1 MENDS
6 VIKKLLFLLDTFNKC
21 ANSVKL
27 DYSIDG
33 GTLLG
38 AVRHKDII
46 PWDDDLD
53 IMVLKSSSNDTKL
66 KRMFKTLEKQNIG
79 HIKNDY
85 GYKLFFNDGNKI
97 SANPWIEHIRHFK
110 KRNPHIKGRANI
122 SKKASESYKKPKSKQ
137 KLYQPYTFP
146 FLDLLLVKIRNN
158 RTHYNKNNWDK
169 CHHTKDSLFPLKTY
183 KIKSLKVK
191 GPNNPRG
198 YLDGCYKKW
207 ETEAYKLYDHS
218 NEKILKKIK
227 FKL

>member
-38 AVRHKDII
+38 SVRHKNII

-53 IMVLKSSSNDTKL
+53 IMILKSSSNDGKL
-66 KRMFKTLEKQNIG
+66 KKIFKILEKENIG
-79 HIKNDY
+79 YIKNDY
-85 GYKLFFNDGNKI
+85 GYKLFFKDGNKI
-97 SANPWIEHIRHFK
+97 PANPWIEHIRRFK
-110 KRNPHIKGRANI
+110 KINPHIKGRANI
-122 SKKASESYKKPKSKQ
+122 SKKASKTYKKPKSKQ

-146 FLDLLLVKIRNN
+146 FLDIFVVKIRNN

-169 CHHTKDSLFPLKTY
+169 CFHTKDSLFPLKTY
-183 KIKSLKVK
+183 KINTLKVK
-191 GPNNPRG
+191 GPNNPIG
-198 YLDGCYKKW
+198 YLDGCYKNWK
-207 ETEAYKLYDHS
+207 TEAYKSYDHS
-218 NEKILKKIK
+218 NEKILKKIN
-227 FKL
+227 FKI